1 MMTRQEKLIQLVAG
15 LGSWTP
21 LGESWNSEEARAKY
35 AVKQLAA
42 IEKVCPEDE
51 ARSLEGH
58 AFFKVQ
64 ADCWR
69 AAMDKAVA
77 AERERCAKIAEAVPA
92 TCHTSRDEVG
102 GICEMVA
109 DAIRRGGA

>member
-42 IEKVCPEDE
+42 IEKVCQGASRPTGELAE
-51 ARSLEGH
+51 AV
-58 AFFKVQ
+58 AQ
-64 ADCWR
+64 
-69 AAMDKAVA
+69 AVA
-77 AERERCAKIAEAVPA
+77 AERERCAKIADGYADDPRDPA
-92 TCHTSRDEVG
+92 ANTATD
-102 GICEMVA
+102 IA
-109 DAIRRGGA
+109 AAIRRGGGES

>member
-1 MMTRQEKLIQLVAG
+1 MTRQEKLIQLVAG
-15 LGSWTP
+15 LGNWTP

-77 AERERCAKIAEAVPA
+77 AERERCAKIADGYADDPRDPA
-92 TCHTSRDEVG
+92 ANTATD
-102 GICEMVA
+102 IA
-109 DAIRRGGA
+109 AAIRRGGA